1 MLEGN
6 IEEVNDRAAIGIISE
21 PIVAGGLPVP
31 EIEVPEIEGERE
43 YDRPSFARGTLM
55 GADMRPWLEEVDP

>member
-6 IEEVNDRAAIGIISE
+6 IEEVNDKEAMGIISD

-31 EIEVPEIEGERE
+31 DIEAPEIEGERE
-43 YDRPSFARGTLM
+43 YDRPSFARGTFM
-55 GADMRPWLEEVDP
+55 GAGRRPWVEEDP